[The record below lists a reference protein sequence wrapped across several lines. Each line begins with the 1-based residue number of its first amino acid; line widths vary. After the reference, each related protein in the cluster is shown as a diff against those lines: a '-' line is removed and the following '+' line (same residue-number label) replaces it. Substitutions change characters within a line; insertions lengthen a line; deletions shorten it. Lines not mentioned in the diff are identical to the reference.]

1 MTGKNGTNGTMIED
15 AVETTAAAVKNTTEA
30 VVEQVEAAEKK
41 ARKVVKNV
49 ADQAGDV
56 VDTVEVKVNEVV
68 NNASASSAWLVDGFR
83 RIVLASIGAVA
94 MSIDEAEVLVAK
106 LVERGEL
113 AQKDGQKLLKD
124 MQARV
129 NNGRAQVQM
138 PAQVERVG
146 ERVTDRI
153 EQGVEEVLGRLNIP
167 SKRDIED
174 LSAKIAQLTARVEEL
189 KKK

>member
-1 MTGKNGTNGTMIED
+1 MTTKNGTNGTTLESV
-15 AVETTAAAVKNTTEA
+15 VETTAAAVTNVAEA
-30 VVEQVEAAEKK
+30 VAERVDVVEKK
-41 ARKVVKNV
+41 AHKVVKQATAQA
-49 ADQAGDV
+49 ADAV
-56 VDTVEVKVNEVV
+56 ETVEIKVNEVV
-68 NNASASSAWLVDGFR
+68 NSAGASSAWLVDGFR

-94 MSIDEAEVLVAK
+94 MSLDEAEVLVGK

-124 MQARV
+124 MQGRIT
-129 NNGRAQVQM
+129 NGRAQVQI
-138 PAQVERVG
+138 PAQV

-153 EQGVEEVLGRLNIP
+153 EQGVEEALSRLNIP
-167 SKRDIED
+167 SKRDIEE